1 MKNFLY
7 DERILATNI
16 YNNGFTN
23 GYDRRETLLLAKYF
37 RHILGYGDTRIRKKI
52 IEACSK
58 DIYFNAVSESSAI
71 KSFVRNSKKDF
82 FVKTTVFITKKEI
95 EKAKTIK
102 NFDAQKVYLSL
113 LLLARRSG
121 YNNVPLLF
129 TEIKKIANLNVTN
142 NELSHFF
149 HLIWK
154 VGLIHPFESTTQKR
168 TIGFQKIMN
177 MEFSGETE
185 IEIKNDK
192 ELFEFGKRYEK
203 YCGGYVLY
211 CEECGAE
218 FIRKTK
224 VGATE
229 RYCEK
234 HSEEKK
240 LLKHKKYN
248 EKRKI
253 LRP

>member
-23 GYDRRETLLLAKYF
+23 GYDRKEALLLAKYF
-37 RHILGYGDTRIRKKI
+37 RHILGYRDTRIRKKI

-58 DIYFNAVSESSAI
+58 DIYFNGVSESSAI

-102 NFDAQKVYLSL
+102 NFDAQKVYLTL

-142 NELSHFF
+142 NELSHLF
-149 HLIWK
+149 HLIYK
-154 VGLIHPFESTTQKR
+154 SGLIYPVETSNSNK
-168 TIGFQKIMN
+168 TIGYQKILDMDFDGLI
-177 MEFSGETE
+177 EL
-185 IEIKNDK
+185 EIKNDK
-192 ELFEFGKRYEK
+192 ELYDFGKTFEK

-224 VGATE
+224 TGATE
-229 RYCEK
+229 KYCEK

-240 LLKHKKYN
+240 LLKHKRYN